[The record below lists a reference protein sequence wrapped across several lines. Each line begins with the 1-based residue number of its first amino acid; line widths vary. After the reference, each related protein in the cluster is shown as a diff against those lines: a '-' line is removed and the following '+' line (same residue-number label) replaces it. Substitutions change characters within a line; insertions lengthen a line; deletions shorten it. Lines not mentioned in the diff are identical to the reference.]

1 MADWADMMDDET
13 GQAFLENEEPPAA
26 AGAAEASGR
35 TSPTPPSTESID
47 QRTATPWMASTLN
60 MAPPAPATYYARP
73 AGSD

>member
-1 MADWADMMDDET
+1 MADWEDMMDDET

-47 QRTATPWMASTLN
+47 QRTATVIK
-60 MAPPAPATYYARP
+60 Y
-73 AGSD
+73 